1 MRTPPVFKVTL
12 SDIREKDEYEAEAQ
26 KIKDV
31 YLEEKS
37 KPKTLSKKERAQ
49 VGPEPSMREKILR
62 LSLFPNIFV
71 KSGPHRTFEAI
82 EASAES
88 DYTRKVKKDQV
99 PQD

>member
-1 MRTPPVFKVTL
+1 MKAPPTIPVKL
-12 SDIREKDEYEAEAQ
+12 SDIRETDEYAAEAQ
-26 KIKDV
+26 KIKDE

-37 KPKTLSKKERAQ
+37 KPKTLTKKEKAQ

-71 KSGPHRTFEAI
+71 KSGPHRTFEKI

-88 DYTRKVKKDQV
+88 DYTRKVRKDII